1 MTSAASSVESRVSRG
16 AAFWTRWSVCSKVT
30 TAVPDGVVEGHLGEE
45 RGDVALFHELGTVV
59 VVFLELVGGVL
70 WARERE
76 RGGESAGEQDG
87 LHVGETAS
95 RWVSFGDATQGIVS
109 PRTESVPARGV

>member
-1 MTSAASSVESRVSRG
+1 MTSASTSVESRVSPG
-16 AAFWTRWSVCSKVT
+16 AAFWTRWSFCSKVT
-30 TAVPDGVVEGHLGEE
+30 TAVPDGVVEGHLGVE

-76 RGGESAGEQDG
+76 RGEGGGGEWGG
-87 LHVGETAS
+87 LHVGGTAGG
-95 RWVSFGDATQGIVS
+95 RVSWAMRRS
-109 PRTESVPARGV
+109 